1 MHGFERE
8 FRILACLGRRGAGVQ
23 ARGNGAGETH
33 EDADARA
40 AWQGVS
46 PRARRSCLVSGGF
59 RRFP

>member
-1 MHGFERE
+1 MHGFEHE
-8 FRILACLGRRGAGVQ
+8 FRIRACLSRRGCGVQ
-23 ARGNGAGETH
+23 ARGNGAGETR

-46 PRARRSCLVSGGF
+46 LRAGRSCLVPGGF